1 MLLFIFAGFVAGFV
15 LCLRFVRRF
24 RRALIWSLLLGVLPL
39 AHMLGPGNAPVQG
52 IGSVLNF
59 AFFALGPLMPIPF
72 VLSGAAIGATLLV
85 EVGVMGRA
93 GAKPILSG
101 GCSE

>member
-72 VLSGAAIGATLLV
+72 VLSGAAIGVAGGAAV
-85 EVGVMGRA
+85 RRCCGSGKGVRA
-93 GAKPILSG
+93 G
-101 GCSE
+101 